1 MAPDL
6 GLLFRLAVAAFVVVT
21 PTLMFLGLVR
31 LLERARDDDLIY
43 RLMTDD
49 DLHQLGSKGALTEF
63 VGDATGRTGRVRC
76 PVCGVPNPRGMYS
89 CVECGARLD

>member
-6 GLLFRLAVAAFVVVT
+6 GLLFRLAVVLIVT

-31 LLERARDDDLIY
+31 LLESLRDDDLLN
-43 RLMTDD
+43 RLMTDEER
-49 DLHQLGSKGALTEF
+49 HQLGTNGALTEF
-63 VGDATGRTGRVRC
+63 VGDATGRTG
-76 PVCGVPNPRGMYS
+76 PVQCSDCGAPNPRGMYS